1 MHEQEQEHLLDEP
14 EIEIINLDAL
24 PTGSDDSQKTPIT
37 TPMPVSTRLLLRSQL
52 TRRQRGTRLIV
63 TACLLIFALLLVLGN
78 SPAIH
83 ISAFSFLFPSTPTP
97 SLAPTA
103 TANPNVNQFYI
114 QGMPPWGLLYLDGH
128 SVNVHSDEPIGL
140 PLQISRGH
148 HLFRLLAAPFQ
159 PLSCTVSVPIN
170 LTDTCHYTRADMQV
184 SGAWMLTFYESLATL
199 PTTKQQ
205 ALIAATQAV
214 LDEQQSTTTVQPGEQ
229 YVSLHSPGLVNTA
242 KQPLHATLR
251 FHLLY
256 PAHIDSSCLWVDETT
271 NPACAMQIRECLL
284 FCPMPD
290 MAPLP
295 GSAIS
300 WLVQVALQASFDYTT
315 IGNTLVA
322 HNQPDALPDVTA
334 APNLMT
340 LSITWD
346 GTRWHVRIIG
356 PTISDGNLI
365 SCITTENNA
374 AQNLYRHI
382 PKSLGD
388 IAFQFVA
395 NSTPADGC
403 LLVLFLQSN
412 TQVPPSSTT
421 PAAYFLYR
429 FGLYLA
435 ANDMAHHL
443 WPELP
448 LADTYER
455 GLAQH
460 MATSLFAS
468 S

>member
-1 MHEQEQEHLLDEP
+1 MHENQQDEP
-14 EIEIINLDAL
+14 EIQIIDLNTL
-24 PTGSDDSQKTPIT
+24 PNGSDDIQKAPIT
-37 TPMPVSTRLLLRSQL
+37 TPVPVPTRLLLRSRL
-52 TRRQRGTRLIV
+52 TPRQRTIRLLI
-63 TACLLIFALLLVLGN
+63 TACLFVFALLLVLGN
-78 SPAIH
+78 SPAMH
-83 ISAFSFLFPSTPTP
+83 ISALSFLFPSTPTP

-159 PLSCTVSVPIN
+159 PLSCTVSVPIAP
-170 LTDTCHYTRADMQV
+170 TDTCHYTRADMQV

-199 PTTKQQ
+199 PTAKRQ

-256 PAHIDSSCLWVDETT
+256 PAHIDPSCLWVDETT
-271 NPACAMQIRECLL
+271 NPACATQIRECLL
-284 FCPMPD
+284 FCPVSD

-300 WLVQVALQASFDYTT
+300 WLVQAAFQPSFDYTT
-315 IGNTLVA
+315 IDNTLVA
-322 HNQPDALPDVTA
+322 TNQPDALPDVTA
-334 APNLMT
+334 APNLVT

-356 PTISDGNLI
+356 PTIAAGNLI

-382 PKSLGD
+382 PKSIGD
-388 IAFQFVA
+388 IIFQFVA
-395 NSTPADGC
+395 SSTPANGC
-403 LLVLFLQSN
+403 LLALFLQTN
-412 TQVPPSSTT
+412 THVTPSSTT

-435 ANDMAHHL
+435 ANDMAHLL
-443 WPELP
+443 WPEIP

-455 GLAQH
+455 TLALQ
-460 MATSLFAS
+460 MAAPLFAS